1 MLDANG
7 VEHTIQAMQ
16 HGYVQCSRP
25 GEAGCR
31 NYRRRELQLLLDG
44 SDGEESRSSASG
56 KDDEGSSSDNASDQE
71 GDLEDAGM
79 AAEGPGS
86 GQLG

>member
-1 MLDANG
+1 MRAATTSPCPN
-7 VEHTIQAMQ
+7 
-16 HGYVQCSRP
+16 GYVQCNRP
-25 GEAGCR
+25 GEVGCR
-31 NYRRRELQLLLDG
+31 NYRRRELQLLLDV

-79 AAEGPGS
+79 VAEGPGQGS
-86 GQLG
+86 SDEL